1 MTMIGN
7 RAPLGRLKTGLFR
20 IQRALGMRHWFPHAP
35 LALFLGFGGIWLLRM
50 DMGGSW
56 HHYAAQILAGRLD
69 MPPRLLP
76 PILTGGGLV
85 LIAIGLL
92 WRSRIAWAM
101 ALLLLITGASS
112 AWVAAGAIGPLLTY
126 FILLTAALVVAWRH
140 FDRSSVTAG
149 TLFALTSIVMVLTYA
164 VFGSYYLGSGFKP
177 HITDLVTALYFSI
190 ITMSTVG
197 YGDITPQ
204 TGETKLF
211 VVSVT
216 VLGIAIFAT
225 SLTAVIAPLLSN
237 SLRKIVGNK
246 GRKMKREDHFVI
258 IGNTPLAVNV
268 WRELAKRGR
277 AVTRILRIRP
287 SEGDLEGADVVVG
300 DPSNAKILR
309 DAGAH
314 HAQAVLA
321 MLDDDAE
328 NAFVILAVKELG
340 GPARSICAINNAAYE
355 ERIKLVQP
363 DMTIA
368 PQILGGEL
376 LAMMLSGEP
385 VTSDYVMRR
394 VFHDHRAAA
403 EPAGGDSRGPGP
415 SR

>member
-1 MTMIGN
+1 MFQ
-7 RAPLGRLKTGLFR
+7 AY
-20 IQRALGMRHWFPHAP
+20 RALGMGYWFPHVP
-35 LALFLGFGGIWLLRM
+35 LAVLLSIAGLWLLRT
-50 DMGGSW
+50 DMGGYW
-56 HHYAAQILAGRLD
+56 HYYTRQIMEGRLD

-76 PILTGGGLV
+76 PILIGGGLV
-85 LIAIGLL
+85 VIAIGLL

-101 ALLLLITGASS
+101 ALLLLITGAAS
-112 AWVAAGAIGPLLTY
+112 AWIATDALGPLLTY
-126 FILLTAALVVAWRH
+126 FILISAGLVFAWRH
-140 FDRSSVTAG
+140 FDRSSVTAS
-149 TLFALTSIVMVLTYA
+149 TLFALTSILMALTYG
-164 VFGSYYLGSGFKP
+164 VFGSYYLGAGFKP
-177 HITDLVTALYFSI
+177 HISDLVTALYFSI

-204 TGETKLF
+204 TTETKLF
-211 VVSVT
+211 VISIT

-237 SLRKIVGNK
+237 SLKKIVSNRGK
-246 GRKMKREDHFVI
+246 KMKREDHFVV

-277 AVTRILRIRP
+277 SVTRILRTMP
-287 SEGDLEGADVVVG
+287 SDGDLEGADVVVG

-314 HAQAVLA
+314 HAEAVLA

-340 GPARSICAINNAAYE
+340 GPARSIAAINNAAYE
-355 ERIKLVQP
+355 QRIKLVQP

-376 LAMMLSGEP
+376 LAMMLSGEA
-385 VTSDYVMRR
+385 VTSEFVMER
-394 VFHDHRAAA
+394 VFHDHRASAK
-403 EPAGGDSRGPGP
+403 PSRGDARREPGA
-415 SR
+415 